1 MEKKKTIALT
11 VIAVATLLV
20 AVVGATYAYFSAKIK
35 ETNKTETVIK
45 SNELGLIF
53 TGETEINENSLI
65 PGDSFTKTFKVEN
78 TSNRAV
84 TYNIYMQ
91 NITNEFNE
99 DLVYTLIDETGE
111 VVAETKAP
119 DTNTEKTYI
128 LSDIEIGATSTKNY
142 TLKVEFKYL
151 ATPQN
156 DNQGASFKA
165 TVGIDSN
172 KVENPN
178 TPVGT
183 TYYYAFG
190 TPDTSSTTDYTTL
203 GRNLFTRLGSD
214 DSHGVCINDGGL
226 FCIQANDYEN
236 SKAAL
241 TAHFGESSCTDDG
254 SSFGCGSGNFH
265 CDALSNGN
273 VRCSD
278 SASYEVCHA
287 NADGSFNC
295 I

>member
-1 MEKKKTIALT
+1 MEKKKAIALT

-20 AVVGATYAYFSAKIK
+20 AVVGATYAYYSAKIK

-78 TSNRAV
+78 TSNREV

-99 DLVYTLIDETGE
+99 DLVYTLTDETGE
-111 VVAETKAP
+111 VVAETKTP

-151 ATPQN
+151 ETPQN

-165 TVGIDSN
+165 TLGIDAN

-190 TPDTSSTTDYTTL
+190 TPTTSSTTDYTTL
-203 GRNLFTRLGSD
+203 GKNVFARLGSD
-214 DSHGVCINDGGL
+214 DSHGVCIHNNGL
-226 FCIQANDYEN
+226 FCLNTNDYEN

-241 TAHFGESSCTDDG
+241 TSYFGESSCRDRGGVDFRCY
-254 SSFGCGSGNFH
+254 SDNFN
-265 CDALSNGN
+265 CSAASNGY
-273 VRCSD
+273 VRCDD
-278 SASYEVCHA
+278 SSTKENCTA
-287 NADGSFNC
+287 NTSFTC
-295 I
+295 S

>member
-1 MEKKKTIALT
+1 MEKKKLIVPIVASIATVLLLT
-11 VIAVATLLV
+11 GIS
-20 AVVGATYAYFSAKIK
+20 YAYFSAKIK

-91 NITNEFNE
+91 NIINEFNE
-99 DLVYTLIDETGE
+99 DLVYTLTDETGE

-151 ATPQN
+151 ETPQN
-156 DNQGASFKA
+156 VNQGASFKA
-165 TVGIDSN
+165 TLGIDAN

-178 TPVGT
+178 TPVET

-190 TPDTSSTTDYTTL
+190 TPTTSSTTDYTTL
-203 GRNLFTRLGSD
+203 GKNVFARIGSD
-214 DSHGVCINDGGL
+214 DSHGVCINDNGL
-226 FCIQANDYEN
+226 FCLNTNDYDN
-236 SKAAL
+236 SVAAL
-241 TAHFGESSCTDDG
+241 KAHFGESSCTDSG
-254 SSFGCGSGNFH
+254 SDVQCNSGAFY
-265 CDALSNGN
+265 CLAASNGY
-273 VRCSD
+273 VGCSD
-278 SASYEVCHA
+278 ISTTNNCYAHF
-287 NADGSFNC
+287 NGSFSC
-295 I
+295 R